1 MKNNFIFL
9 FSCFLALLFSCKEK
23 KSEKNIAKKQ
33 KNDSLFIPK
42 YAIAKPNYQSIFPKK
57 INKKLIGDY
66 KSTQLKLKKGFLE
79 DPLDDNSDVYGHP
92 DYDYGTLVTW
102 NTPKYPREEIYFN
115 AKKINK
121 EYLFFYEKSKL
132 ICVFEGKYNDDAIFE
147 GDSLFFNNDKIFLW
161 KNTNNLFVTDSIFL
175 DAKSKYIMRLD
186 KEIRKI
192 KNSGF
197 TEYIDRYIYKKDSLS
212 SFVIGNLK

>member
-92 DYDYGTLVTW
+92 DYDYDGLTTW
-102 NTPKYPREEIYFN
+102 VSSKNSREEIGFH
-115 AKKINK
+115 AKKISKYYGFYYENNK
-121 EYLFFYEKSKL
+121 LLLVTET
-132 ICVFEGKYNDDAIFE
+132 FEDIK
-147 GDSLFFNNDKIFLW
+147 DSLFFNNDKIFLW

-175 DAKSKYIMRLD
+175 DAKSKYIKRLD